1 MGGQPL
7 PNVGDIGARHP
18 VLLLIILSIGR
29 GFIEKSEP
37 VQVLLQE
44 HSQPPERGGQLF
56 DRRECHRKRTCFK
69 VNIRGKGTL
78 ASGDIPLNQ
87 LPQLAPHNGRLAFG
101 PHGRK
106 FGGGV
111 FSIGKP
117 AQPSGQRLAL
127 DEQALADADCGQ
139 VVHEHLGRS
148 RLDLEETFEIGQG
161 VGEATKP
168 DAP

>member
-1 MGGQPL
+1 LGGQPL

-69 VNIRGKGTL
+69 VDIGGKGTL
-78 ASGDIPLNQ
+78 ACGDIPLNQ
-87 LPQLAPHNGRLAFG
+87 LAQLAPHNGRLAFG
-101 PHGRK
+101 PH
-106 FGGGV
+106 
-111 FSIGKP
+111 
-117 AQPSGQRLAL
+117 
-127 DEQALADADCGQ
+127 
-139 VVHEHLGRS
+139 
-148 RLDLEETFEIGQG
+148 
-161 VGEATKP
+161 
-168 DAP
+168 